1 MENNIYR
8 KALKEVYVILNS
20 STYDVIE
27 KLPEELKEYIFGKM
41 DTSYNYT
48 IELGKPLLKQ
58 KMMPETKKI
67 LTKIYEQ
74 YLSV

>member
-1 MENNIYR
+1 MDNNKYQ

-27 KLPEELKEYIFGKM
+27 KLPEELKEYIFDKM
-41 DTSYNYT
+41 DDSYIYT

>member
-20 STYDVIE
+20 STYDVVE
-27 KLPEELKEYIFGKM
+27 KLPEEFKEYIFDKM
-41 DTSYNYT
+41 DDSYNYT

>member
-1 MENNIYR
+1 MEDNIYR

-27 KLPEELKEYIFGKM
+27 KLPDELKEYIFSKM
-41 DTSYNYT
+41 DDSYNYT
-48 IELGKPLLKQ
+48 IELGKPLLQQ
-58 KMMPETKKI
+58 KMMAETKKI
-67 LTKIYEQ
+67 LEKIYEQ

>member
-1 MENNIYR
+1 MDNDIYR

-20 STYDVIE
+20 STYDVLE
-27 KLPEELKEYIFGKM
+27 KIQEELKEYIFGKM
-41 DTSYNYT
+41 DDSYNYT
-48 IELGKPLLKQ
+48 IELGKPLLLQ

>member
-1 MENNIYR
+1 MDNDIYR

-20 STYDVIE
+20 STYDVVE
-27 KLPEELKEYIFGKM
+27 KLPEELKEYIFDKM
-41 DTSYNYT
+41 DDSYNYS
-48 IELGKPLLKQ
+48 IELGKPLLQQ

>member
-1 MENNIYR
+1 MDNIIYR

-20 STYDVIE
+20 STYNVVE
-27 KLPEELKEYIFGKM
+27 KLPKELKEYIFDKM
-41 DTSYNYT
+41 DDSYNFT
-48 IELGKPLLKQ
+48 IELGKPLLQQ
-58 KMMPETKKI
+58 KMMLETKKI

>member
-1 MENNIYR
+1 MDNDIYR

-20 STYDVIE
+20 STYDVVE
-27 KLPEELKEYIFGKM
+27 KLPEEFKKYIFDKM
-41 DTSYNYT
+41 DDNYNYS
-48 IELGKPLLKQ
+48 IELGKPLLQQ

>member
-1 MENNIYR
+1 MDNDIYR

-20 STYDVIE
+20 STYDVLE
-27 KLPEELKEYIFGKM
+27 KIPEELKEYIFGKM
-41 DTSYNYT
+41 DDSYNYT
-48 IELGKPLLKQ
+48 IELGKPLLLQ

>member
-1 MENNIYR
+1 MDNYIYR

-20 STYDVIE
+20 STYDVVE
-27 KLPEELKEYIFGKM
+27 KLPEEFKEYIFDKM
-41 DTSYNYT
+41 DDSYNYT
-48 IELGKPLLKQ
+48 IELGKPLLQQ
-58 KMMPETKKI
+58 KMMTEKKKI